1 MTSLDESS
9 QHTATGKNAVIG
21 SFDFSG
27 NTVLVAGLGISGRSV
42 AHILTQHGVPTITVD
57 ERNDQAERTSFD
69 DLPWDT
75 ITLVVTSP
83 GFPPSTPF
91 LQIASQRGIPVWSE
105 VEFAWRT
112 KVARSQGGEPA
123 PWIGITGTNGKT
135 TTTEMTSAIMAA
147 AGRKVPA
154 VGNIGE
160 PVSSAVLDPSNE
172 EFCVE
177 LSSFALHFT
186 NSLSLDVAI
195 WTNVAADHL
204 DWHGGFDNYA
214 ADKSKVFTSAKRA
227 IVFNADDPVVSR
239 YAADARVEEGCKK
252 VGFTLKEP
260 SEGQIGVVDGWIVDR
275 SGVSRTIID
284 VDGGLLI
291 SLDSLKNLSE
301 PNGNVYPHLLADCMA
316 ATAACLAMGVSLA
329 SIRKALSAFSLDA
342 HRIACVGSYQVSP
355 DAAPVLF
362 IDDSKATNAHAAAAS
377 LSSFK
382 NGSVV
387 WIAGGL
393 AKGAR
398 FDDLVEA
405 QKHVMRAVVLIGV
418 DQEPFTEAL
427 ESHAPQIPVTAIDAT
442 STKNSTEVMQRA
454 IDAAMKYAEPGDVV
468 LMAPATASMDQFVS
482 YVDRGDQFAQQAQ
495 AWVKQ
500 HA

>member
-1 MTSLDESS
+1 M
-9 QHTATGKNAVIG
+9 
-21 SFDFSG
+21 
-27 NTVLVAGLGISGRSV
+27 
-42 AHILTQHGVPTITVD
+42 
-57 ERNDQAERTSFD
+57 
-69 DLPWDT
+69 
-75 ITLVVTSP
+75 
-83 GFPPSTPF
+83 
-91 LQIASQRGIPVWSE
+91 
-105 VEFAWRT
+105 
-112 KVARSQGGEPA
+112 
-123 PWIGITGTNGKT
+123 
-135 TTTEMTSAIMAA
+135 
-147 AGRKVPA
+147 
-154 VGNIGE
+154 
-160 PVSSAVLDPSNE
+160 
-172 EFCVE
+172 E